1 MFSKLILVVSKLI
14 LVVLVIIIAAVLYLR
29 FSAVRVSGGDAR
41 ALVAKGATLLDV
53 RSPEEFG
60 GGHIDG
66 AINIPIQE
74 LSGRVDELDDK
85 NHQIVVYCQSGGRS
99 AMAKRLL
106 ERDGFTSV
114 HDLGGIAQW

>member
-1 MFSKLILVVSKLI
+1 MLSKLI
-14 LVVLVIIIAAVLYLR
+14 LVVLVIIVAVVLYVR

-41 ALVAKGATLLDV
+41 SLVANGATLLDV

-66 AINIPIQE
+66 AINIPVQQ
-74 LSGRVDELDDK
+74 LAGRTGDLGDK
-85 NHQIVVYCQSGGRS
+85 DKQIVVYCQSGGRS

-106 ERDGFTSV
+106 DSEGFGNV